1 MLTSSFYFLSFITIF
16 FAIMVVTAR
25 NPIHSVLYL
34 VLTFFGISANY
45 ILLLDA
51 PFIGIV
57 NLIVYAGAI
66 MVLFLYV
73 LMMMNLNADAE
84 PKKPKP
90 FIFAGIITGA
100 MLLLILGAALKQAH
114 LSVMHQSG
122 ISQIGTIQTLGKV
135 LYTDYILP
143 FEVAS
148 VLFLVSMVGAV
159 LLGKRDSSSQ
169 TIGHEEISYKR
180 DNSSNSSNSQK
191 TREVI
196 HR

>member
-1 MLTSSFYFLSFITIF
+1 
-16 FAIMVVTAR
+16 MVVTAR